1 MEKFDT
7 VSTNLNQTPYNYTVE
22 VTNRLKGFE
31 LINRVPEQLW
41 TEIYI
46 TVQEAVIKT
55 RPRKRKAKGRM
66 VV

>member
-1 MEKFDT
+1 MEKFHT
-7 VSTNLNQTPYNYTVE
+7 VSTNLNQTPYNYMVD

-55 RPRKRKAKGRM
+55 SPRKRNAKGRM